1 MTISKEK
8 IMLAE
13 KCLIDN
19 GIEESEAEI
28 VLQALGYILLDM
40 ELYPDEDG
48 KLTEDVV
55 EKYIIE
61 KINSVIE
68 RLDRYINNVDKF
80 QGDKR
85 VSYYLN
91 IEHCIGEYHA
101 YINYLAEFYTD
112 KFMVLQSDFEE
123 HITNGIKTLEGL
135 YQLSREKLT
144 TK

>member
-61 KINSVIE
+61 RINSVIE

-101 YINYLAEFYTD
+101 YIYYLAKFSE
-112 KFMVLQSDFEE
+112 KFMVLQSVFEE
-123 HITNGIKTLEGL
+123 HITNGIKALEGL
-135 YQLSREKLT
+135 YQLSRENFT